1 MRGGV
6 REATVANPVQAW
18 ALFAVNEHGQGLVVD
33 ATKEFWDECDTSGN
47 QMEDIFWSAHQ
58 AKLTPKSLGL
68 HVWEGELD
76 YLCEE
81 VAMRGAWRA
90 PTAAEIIA
98 FSRGRK
104 KRSGGSDG

>member
-1 MRGGV
+1 M
-6 REATVANPVQAW
+6 ADAVQAW
-18 ALFAVNEHGQGLVVD
+18 ALFAVNEHGQGLLVD

-47 QMEDIFWSAHQ
+47 QLEEIFWTEHDAG
-58 AKLTPKSLGL
+58 LTPKSLGL

-81 VAMRGAWRA
+81 VAMHGAWRR
-90 PTAAEIIA
+90 PTAVEIIA

-104 KRSGGSDG
+104 RRANG